1 MSAGFSIFT
10 VLAISSEDL
19 ACFSLFVKFFSAEA
33 WLRENKATKVRRKCD
48 DDVKIFEK

>member
-19 ACFSLFVKFFSAEA
+19 ACFSLFVNFFSAEA
-33 WLRENKATKVRRKCD
+33 WQRENRRRKCD